1 MSSPLSAEDED
12 IFERL
17 QQRAD
22 PKVLEEQQQA
32 VNERIHAIYQKAQT
46 RLGELIDQNSTL
58 PCVISSVQ
66 ILNAHN
72 TRRSFLERMFNP
84 LLSSNQKRPY
94 TLSEVLQEVSARAD
108 KLSRFDIFQ
117 QPVSVYL
124 DQSPERNAQT
134 GLPNLDV
141 YVSVKE
147 KSRVLLKTGT
157 DLGNTEGSAYGNLLW
172 RNVFGGAESLNLN
185 ASLGTRTRSAYQ
197 ATFETPILS
206 DPDFRLEFGG
216 IASSTQKSWASH
228 EEVLKGGWG
237 KLRWISQSGHNHEI
251 GYNGFWRQTTGLAE
265 NASPT
270 IRADAGDSVKSS
282 FFHSWSKDRR
292 NNPLLPSRGYYAKA
306 FNELAGW
313 GPLKG
318 DVSFWKSEIEAQ
330 SAISIPVLGIKGD
343 SGISFTT
350 GFRAGLLYPLGLD
363 VDGRPQLSRTS
374 DRFLLGGPTDVRGF
388 RLCGLGPHDGP
399 DAVGGDVYAAGSAN
413 LLLPLPRVG
422 AERPL
427 RLQAFVNGG
436 RLLPLRTAQKSSPTT
451 GSEVKDAMVSTLSEL
466 GNGMPSLSAGVG
478 LVYAHP
484 AARFELNFSLPL
496 VLRKG
501 EEGRKG
507 LQLGIG
513 INFFFLL
520 HVASSLSEYIDT
532 ANITLTPVT
541 FYYPQ
546 QQPYGSQASA
556 QNLQFYP
563 SSYGSVSGHTTPSQA
578 SYGGFSAGPNPAVQA
593 YPVGVGSGYG
603 GFGSPAAGVS
613 GRMGEQGGLRTGWL
627 AAFGTEGYEGEPPL
641 LEELGVNF
649 EHIRTK
655 TLTVLNPFARIDQH
669 LMDDSDL
676 YGALLY
682 IVLYGTF
689 LLFSGK
695 VFYGYIY
702 GVAVFGTVALHLILS
717 LMSPALDTTHAP
729 NATDPA
735 NYDPHHKPSYSE
747 SSAAGHFSATLTFPR
762 SASVLGYCFLPLVL
776 TSLVGI
782 MIPMDTM
789 FGYLLTTAAVGW
801 CTYSSSGMFCAVARM
816 RGMRGLVAYPLALFY
831 VVFGIMGIFSSRGS
845 GTLAAKTGAA

>member
-1 MSSPLSAEDED
+1 MSSPLSAEDGD

-17 QQRAD
+17 QQPAD

-32 VNERIHAIYQKAQT
+32 VNERLHAIYQKAQN

-58 PCVISSVQ
+58 PCAISSVQ
-66 ILNAHN
+66 VLNAKHM
-72 TRRSFLERMFNP
+72 RRGFLEQIFNP
-84 LLSSNQKRPY
+84 LLSSNKKQPY
-94 TLSEVLQEVSARAD
+94 TLSEALREISARAD

-117 QPVSVYL
+117 QPISVYL
-124 DQSPERNAQT
+124 DQLPVSDGQT
-134 GLPNLDV
+134 DPTNINV
-141 YVSVKE
+141 YYSVKE

-157 DLGNTEGSAYGNLLW
+157 DLGNAEGSAYGNLLW
-172 RNVFGGAESLNLN
+172 RNVFGGAENLNFN

-197 ATFETPILS
+197 AAFDTPILS
-206 DPDFRLEFGG
+206 DPDFRLELGG
-216 IASSTQKSWASH
+216 ISSATQKSWASH
-228 EEVLKGGWG
+228 EEALKGGWG
-237 KLRWISQSGHNHEI
+237 KLRWLSRSGQRHEL
-251 GYNGFWRQTTGLAE
+251 GYNGFWRQVTGLAE
-265 NASPT
+265 NASPSV
-270 IRADAGDSVKSS
+270 RSDAGDSVKSS
-282 FFHSWSKDRR
+282 LFHSWATDRR
-292 NNPLLPSRGYYAKA
+292 DSPFLPSRGYYARA

-318 DVSFWKSEIEAQ
+318 DVAFWKSEIETQ
-330 SAISIPVLGIKGD
+330 SAVPIPIPGIKGD

-350 GFRAGLLYPLGLD
+350 GFRAGLIYPLGLD
-363 VDGRPQLSRTS
+363 SDSRPQLSRLN
-374 DRFLLGGPTDVRGF
+374 DRFQLGGPTDVRGF
-388 RLCGLGPHDGP
+388 RLSGLGPHDGA

-413 LLLPLPRVG
+413 LLFPLPRVG
-422 AERPL
+422 AEKPL

-436 RLLPLRTAQKSSPTT
+436 RLLPLRTAQKAAPTT
-451 GSEVKDAMVSTLSEL
+451 SAEVKDAMASTISEL
-466 GNGMPSLSAGVG
+466 GNGVPSIAAGVG

-484 AARFELNFSLPL
+484 AARFELNVSLPL

-513 INFFFLL
+513 INFL
-520 HVASSLSEYIDT
+520 
-532 ANITLTPVT
+532 
-541 FYYPQ
+541 
-546 QQPYGSQASA
+546 PYGAQSSA

-563 SSYGSVSGHTTPSQA
+563 STYSSVSGHTTPSQA
-578 SYGGFSAGPNPAVQA
+578 SYGGFGAPPNPAAQG
-593 YPVGVGSGYG
+593 YPVGGVGSGYG
-603 GFGSPAAGVS
+603 GFGSPTAGVS

-627 AAFGTEGYEGEPPL
+627 AAFGTEGYDGEPPL
-641 LEELGVNF
+641 LEELGINF

-689 LLFSGK
+689 LLLSGK

-702 GVAVFGTVALHLILS
+702 GVALFGTVALHLILS
-717 LMSPALDTTHAP
+717 LMSPIEPASPTHPP
-729 NATDPA
+729 NVAEPS
-735 NYDPHHKPSYSE
+735 NYDPHAKP
-747 SSAAGHFSATLTFPR
+747 GHFSATLTFPR

-776 TSLVGI
+776 TSLLGI
-782 MIPMDTM
+782 LTPMDTM
-789 FGYLLTTAAVGW
+789 IGYLLTTAAVGW

-816 RGMRGLVAYPLALFY
+816 SGMRGLVAYPLALFY

-845 GTLAAKTGAA
+845 GTLAAKTGAV

>member
-1 MSSPLSAEDED
+1 MSSPLSAEDGD

-17 QQRAD
+17 QQPAD

-32 VNERIHAIYQKAQT
+32 VNERLHAIYQKAQA

-58 PCVISSVQ
+58 PVTISSVQ
-66 ILNAHN
+66 VLNASH
-72 TRRSFLERMFNP
+72 TRRRFLEQIFNP
-84 LLSSNQKRPY
+84 LLSANQKRPY
-94 TLSEVLQEVSARAD
+94 TLSDALQEISARAD
-108 KLSRFDIFQ
+108 KLNRFDIFH
-117 QPVSVYL
+117 QPISVYL
-124 DQSPERNAQT
+124 DQKPVGSLTDIN
-134 GLPNLDV
+134 V
-141 YVSVKE
+141 YYSVKE

-157 DLGNTEGSAYGNLLW
+157 DLGNAEGSAYGNLLW
-172 RNVFGGAESLNLN
+172 RNVFGGAENLNLN

-197 ATFETPILS
+197 AAFDTPIFS
-206 DPDFRLEFGG
+206 DPDFRFELGG
-216 IASSTQKSWASH
+216 IASATQKSWASH
-228 EEVLKGGWG
+228 EEVLKGGWS
-237 KLRWISQSGHNHEI
+237 KFRYSTRSGQRHEF
-251 GYNGFWRQTTGLAE
+251 GYNGFWRQVTGLAE

-270 IRADAGDSVKSS
+270 VRADAGDSVKSS
-282 FFHSWSKDRR
+282 FFHSWTADLRDH
-292 NNPLLPSRGYYAKA
+292 PFLPSRGYYAKA

-318 DVSFWKSEIEAQ
+318 DVAFWKSEVETQ
-330 SAISIPVLGIKGD
+330 SAIPIPIPGIKGD

-350 GFRAGLLYPLGLD
+350 GLRAGLIYPLGLD
-363 VDGRPQLSRTS
+363 SDSRPRLSRLN
-374 DRFLLGGPTDVRGF
+374 DRFQLGGPTDVRGF
-388 RLCGLGPHDGP
+388 RLSGLGPHDGL

-413 LLLPLPRVG
+413 LLFPLPRVG
-422 AERPL
+422 AEKPL

-436 RLLPLRTAQKSSPTT
+436 RLLPLRTAQKAVPVSS
-451 GSEVKDAMVSTLSEL
+451 GEVQNAVVSTISEL
-466 GNGMPSLSAGVG
+466 GNGLPSIAAGVG

-484 AARFELNFSLPL
+484 AARFELNVSLPL
-496 VLRKG
+496 VLRRG

-507 LQLGIG
+507 LQFGIG
-513 INFFFLL
+513 INFLM
-520 HVASSLSEYIDT
+520 AQ
-532 ANITLTPVT
+532 
-541 FYYPQ
+541 YYPQ
-546 QQPYGSQASA
+546 QQPYGAQSST

-563 SSYGSVSGHTTPSQA
+563 SSYSSVSGHTTPSQA
-578 SYGGFSAGPNPAVQA
+578 SYGGFGASSIPASQGYPIGAGVA
-593 YPVGVGSGYG
+593 GGYG
-603 GFGSPAAGVS
+603 GFGSPTAGVS

-627 AAFGTEGYEGEPPL
+627 AAFGTEGYDGEPPL

-689 LLFSGK
+689 LLLSGK

-717 LMSPALDTTHAP
+717 LMSPASPLDPSSSQAP
-729 NATDPA
+729 NAADPSS
-735 NYDPHHKPSYSE
+735 NYDPHNKPGSI
-747 SSAAGHFSATLTFPR
+747 GHFSATLTFPR

-776 TSLVGI
+776 TSLLGI
-782 MIPMDTM
+782 LVPMDTM

-801 CTYSSSGMFCAVARM
+801 CTYSSSGMFCTVARM
-816 RGMRGLVAYPLALFY
+816 SGMRGLVAYPLALFY